1 MSTIITIQDFYDMR
15 TRKEQELEFYHKE
28 LEKLQLKMSVLRVEM
43 SVTNT
48 IIEMIENENI
58 IDLKQYT
65 AGNRKV

>member
-1 MSTIITIQDFYDMR
+1 MNIITIQDFYDMR

>member
-1 MSTIITIQDFYDMR
+1 MSIIITIQDFYDMR

-48 IIEMIENENI
+48 IIEMIEKENI
-58 IDLKQYT
+58 VDLKQYT

>member
-1 MSTIITIQDFYDMR
+1 MSIIITIQDFYDMR

-28 LEKLQLKMSVLRVEM
+28 LEKLQLKMSILRVEM

>member
-1 MSTIITIQDFYDMR
+1 MSIIITIQDFYDMR
-15 TRKEQELEFYHKE
+15 TRKEQELEFYQKE
-28 LEKLQLKMSVLRVEM
+28 LEKLQLKMNVLRVEM

>member
-1 MSTIITIQDFYDMR
+1 MSRIITIQDFYDMR

-28 LEKLQLKMSVLRVEM
+28 LEKLQLKMNVLRVEM

-48 IIEMIENENI
+48 IIDMIEKENI

-65 AGNRKV
+65 AGNRKT

>member
-1 MSTIITIQDFYDMR
+1 MSIIITIQDFYDMR

>member
-1 MSTIITIQDFYDMR
+1 MR